1 MNKVIRIPGK
11 GTENIIDRTSEKE
24 ILNILYDKDIV
35 PKSDFYD
42 SDIKLTDYLE
52 GYRSLDFDDL
62 KNYETIF
69 PLIIKQMKN
78 IHYGLLD
85 AGNYFC

>member
-1 MNKVIRIPGK
+1 MN
-11 GTENIIDRTSEKE
+11 NINEALNYIYSFMCKKNLHKNSFNHINNVKE

-69 PLIIKQMKN
+69 
-78 IHYGLLD
+78 Y
-85 AGNYFC
+85 